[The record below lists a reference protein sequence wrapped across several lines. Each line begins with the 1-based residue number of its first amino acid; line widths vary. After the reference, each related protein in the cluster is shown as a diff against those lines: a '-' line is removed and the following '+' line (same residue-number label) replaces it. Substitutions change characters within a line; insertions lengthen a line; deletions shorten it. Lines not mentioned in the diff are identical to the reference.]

1 MKIAIDIIM
10 RRTNKVEPK
19 NFQINASEMIAKR
32 LADYLKDPLMITK
45 DEIIPFYQN
54 LSSITC
60 SGKTLILADCI
71 EQIRAYLCTQ
81 PVVLWL
87 SKGKVVVS
95 QTFENL
101 STGKYADNIP
111 NFNVKP
117 LLDCKERDLQD
128 DKKGL
133 ILIATVGKINQKDK
147 EEGDRRVFQTG
158 FDNADHSLW
167 DMLKKRQSYNG
178 VKRDLIIIYD
188 EGHNLSDQQ
197 TQILLDLS
205 PTALIA
211 ASATTKVPKA
221 LEWYIARLKNEK
233 GMRDKDLV
241 VTVSNKEIVKMDLLK
256 SIYLW
261 VGI

>member
-1 MKIAIDIIM
+1 M

-54 LSSITC
+54 LSSITG

-117 LLDCKERDLQD
+117 L
-128 DKKGL
+128 
-133 ILIATVGKINQKDK
+133 V
-147 EEGDRRVFQTG
+147 
-158 FDNADHSLW
+158 
-167 DMLKKRQSYNG
+167 
-178 VKRDLIIIYD
+178 
-188 EGHNLSDQQ
+188 
-197 TQILLDLS
+197 
-205 PTALIA
+205 
-211 ASATTKVPKA
+211 
-221 LEWYIARLKNEK
+221 
-233 GMRDKDLV
+233 
-241 VTVSNKEIVKMDLLK
+241 IVKKETYRM
-256 SIYLW
+256 IRRA
-261 VGI
+261 